1 MSNIPKA
8 REILLEA
15 VDDMPMPWRGCVEA
29 ALELMYREP
38 PAKPPAPVEKRPMDA
53 FLAERIRAYVA
64 RHPTEQLQD
73 VATAFNVNIGRVS
86 EALHWKR

>member
-1 MSNIPKA
+1 MSDIPKA
-8 REILLEA
+8 RELLWLA
-15 VDDMPMPWRGCVEA
+15 LRTMPEPWNQQVLE

-38 PAKPPAPVEKRPMDA
+38 PAKRPAPVKKRHMDA